1 MERNFWPAL
10 SGGELTMAYA
20 GTITETYTETDIE
33 IVIRRFQADLIM
45 IAQSSRAITED
56 EARDYAHD
64 VEVFAK
70 LECLDGVDITLLSSE
85 GQEIEAARYTVDTN
99 TRNLA
104 MERPG
109 GVMWRH
115 VPNATLR
122 IVLIFT
128 KNYDKAQLQNYL
140 KLLQNHLNIRWCLT
154 NVDLKHSSLNPI
166 SGRYYVSNGWTL
178 SRKDYK

>member
-1 MERNFWPAL
+1 
-10 SGGELTMAYA
+10 MAYA
-20 GTITETYTETDIE
+20 STITETYTETDIE
-33 IVIRRFQADLIM
+33 IVIRRFRADLIM

-64 VEVFAK
+64 VEIFAK
-70 LECLDGVDITLLSSE
+70 HECLDGVDITLFSD

-99 TRNLA
+99 TGNLA

-115 VPNATLR
+115 VPNATLQ

-128 KNYDKAQLQNYL
+128 KNYGEAQLQNHL
-140 KLLQNHLNIRWCLT
+140 KLKWVPTNADLRHLS
-154 NVDLKHSSLNPI
+154 LKPI
-166 SGRYYVSNGWTL
+166 SERYYVSNGWTL
-178 SRKDYK
+178 HREDFKR

>member
-1 MERNFWPAL
+1 
-10 SGGELTMAYA
+10 MAYA
-20 GTITETYTETDIE
+20 STITETYTETDIE

-45 IAQSSRAITED
+45 IAQSSGAITED
-56 EARDYAHD
+56 KARNYAHD

-70 LECLDGVDITLLSSE
+70 HKCLDGVDITLLSSY

-99 TRNLA
+99 TGNLA

-128 KNYDKAQLQNYL
+128 KNYDEAQLQNHL
-140 KLLQNHLNIRWCLT
+140 KLKWLPT
-154 NVDLKHSSLNPI
+154 NADLRHSSLKSI
-166 SGRYYVSNGWTL
+166 SERYYVSNGWTL
-178 SRKDYK
+178 RREDFKSEHKHI